1 MRISAVFI
9 LSLFFISAYGQVGPI
24 RNWIDTEVKYSFANQ
39 KDVIFT
45 HSLPKGGG
53 QYNLKGIKY
62 NHVVFWTRINNQT
75 STPIKLQVT
84 FPNITYLQSPDAHI
98 KILLPKDTMSH
109 EKEQLFNY
117 GLTGFEFLLND
128 NTRQVKTLIKT
139 IDPKKDYYFYIP
151 VFMHEIN
158 GSARASIVLKGE
170 KLFYKISIGKDTAFI
185 PCGSLVADS
194 KKLKKH

>member
-1 MRISAVFI
+1 MKISAFFI
-9 LSLFFISAYGQVGPI
+9 LSLFYISTYGQVGPI

-194 KKLKKH
+194 KKLK

>member
-139 IDPKKDYYFYIP
+139 IDPKKGYYFYIP

-158 GSARASIVLKGE
+158 GTARASIVLKGE
-170 KLFYKISIGKDTAFI
+170 KLFYKITIGKDSAFI
-185 PCGSLVADS
+185 PCGSLVAES

>member
-1 MRISAVFI
+1 MKNLALFIITLFYISAD
-9 LSLFFISAYGQVGPI
+9 GQVGPI
-24 RNWIDTEVKYSFANQ
+24 RNWIDSEVKYSFATQ

-53 QYNLKGIKY
+53 LYYLKGIKY
-62 NHVVFWTRINNQT
+62 SHVIFWTRIHNQT
-75 STPIKLQVT
+75 STPIKLQLT
-84 FPNITYLQSPDAHI
+84 FPDITYLQSPNAHI

-117 GLTGFEFLLND
+117 GLTGLDFLLND
-128 NTRQVKTLIKT
+128 NTKQVKILKKT
-139 IDPKKDYYFYIP
+139 IDLNRDYYFYIP

-158 GSARASIVLKGE
+158 GIARASIVLKGE
-170 KLFYKISIGKDTAFI
+170 KLFYKISIGKDTAYI

-194 KKLKKH
+194 KKLK

>member
-1 MRISAVFI
+1 
-9 LSLFFISAYGQVGPI
+9 
-24 RNWIDTEVKYSFANQ
+24 
-39 KDVIFT
+39 
-45 HSLPKGGG
+45 
-53 QYNLKGIKY
+53 
-62 NHVVFWTRINNQT
+62 
-75 STPIKLQVT
+75 
-84 FPNITYLQSPDAHI
+84 
-98 KILLPKDTMSH
+98 MSH

-194 KKLKKH
+194 KKLK

>member
-158 GSARASIVLKGE
+158 GTARASIVLKGE
-170 KLFYKISIGKDTAFI
+170 KLFYKITIGKDSAFI
-185 PCGSLVADS
+185 PCGSLVAES

>member
-1 MRISAVFI
+1 MKISAFFI
-9 LSLFFISAYGQVGPI
+9 LSLFYISTYGQVGPI

-53 QYNLKGIKY
+53 QYNFKGIKY

-185 PCGSLVADS
+185 PCGSLVADN
-194 KKLKKH
+194 KKLK

>member
-1 MRISAVFI
+1 MKISAFFI
-9 LSLFFISAYGQVGPI
+9 LSLFYISTYGQVGPI

-53 QYNLKGIKY
+53 QYNLKGFKY

-84 FPNITYLQSPDAHI
+84 FPDITYLQSPDAHI

-185 PCGSLVADS
+185 PCGSLVADN
-194 KKLKKH
+194 KKLK

>member
-1 MRISAVFI
+1 MKISAFFI
-9 LSLFFISAYGQVGPI
+9 LSLFYISTYGQVGPI

-62 NHVVFWTRINNQT
+62 NHVVFWTRINNKT

-84 FPNITYLQSPDAHI
+84 FPDITYLQSPDAHI

-185 PCGSLVADS
+185 PCGSLVADN
-194 KKLKKH
+194 KKLK

>member
-75 STPIKLQVT
+75 STPIKLRVT

>member
-1 MRISAVFI
+1 MKISAFFI
-9 LSLFFISAYGQVGPI
+9 LSLFYISTYGQVGPI

-75 STPIKLQVT
+75 STPIKLQLT
-84 FPNITYLQSPDAHI
+84 FPDITYLQSPDAHI

-158 GSARASIVLKGE
+158 GFARASIVLKGE

-185 PCGSLVADS
+185 PCGSLIADS
-194 KKLKKH
+194 KKLK

>member
-1 MRISAVFI
+1 MKISAFFI
-9 LSLFFISAYGQVGPI
+9 LSLFYISTYGQVGPI

-158 GSARASIVLKGE
+158 GFARASIVLKGE

-185 PCGSLVADS
+185 PCGSLVADN
-194 KKLKKH
+194 KKLK

>member
-1 MRISAVFI
+1 MKISAFFI
-9 LSLFFISAYGQVGPI
+9 LSLLYISTYGQVGPI

-84 FPNITYLQSPDAHI
+84 FPDITYLQSPDAHI

-117 GLTGFEFLLND
+117 GRTGFEFLLND

-185 PCGSLVADS
+185 PCGSLVAES
-194 KKLKKH
+194 KKLK

>member
-1 MRISAVFI
+1 MKISAFFI
-9 LSLFFISAYGQVGPI
+9 LSLFYISTYGQVGPI

-75 STPIKLQVT
+75 STPIRLQVT
-84 FPNITYLQSPDAHI
+84 FPDITYLQSPDAHI

-185 PCGSLVADS
+185 PCGSLVADN
-194 KKLKKH
+194 KKLK

>member
-1 MRISAVFI
+1 M
-9 LSLFFISAYGQVGPI
+9 
-24 RNWIDTEVKYSFANQ
+24 
-39 KDVIFT
+39 IFK

-62 NHVVFWTRINNQT
+62 SHVVFWTRIQNQT
-75 STPIKLQVT
+75 STPIKLQLT
-84 FPNITYLQSPDAHI
+84 FPDITYLQSPDAHI
-98 KILLPKDTMSH
+98 KILLPIDTMSH

-117 GLTGFEFLLND
+117 GLTDLEFLLND
-128 NTRQVKTLIKT
+128 NTKQVKTLKKT

-185 PCGSLVADS
+185 PCGSLIADS
-194 KKLKKH
+194 KKLK

>member
-1 MRISAVFI
+1 MKISAFFI
-9 LSLFFISAYGQVGPI
+9 LSLFYISTYGQVGPI

-170 KLFYKISIGKDTAFI
+170 KLFYKISIGKDTAYI

-194 KKLKKH
+194 KKLK

>member
-1 MRISAVFI
+1 MKISAFFI
-9 LSLFFISAYGQVGPI
+9 LSLFYICTYGQVGPI

-84 FPNITYLQSPDAHI
+84 FPDITYLQSPDAHI

-185 PCGSLVADS
+185 PCGSLVAES
-194 KKLKKH
+194 KKLK

>member
-1 MRISAVFI
+1 MKNLALFILTLFYISAD
-9 LSLFFISAYGQVGPI
+9 GQVGPI
-24 RNWIDTEVKYSFANQ
+24 RNWIDSEVKYSFATQ

-53 QYNLKGIKY
+53 LYYLKGIKY
-62 NHVVFWTRINNQT
+62 SHVIFWTRIHNQT
-75 STPIKLQVT
+75 STPIKLQLT
-84 FPNITYLQSPDAHI
+84 FPDITYLQSPNAHI

-117 GLTGFEFLLND
+117 GLTGLDFLLND
-128 NTRQVKTLIKT
+128 HTKQVKILKKT
-139 IDPKKDYYFYIP
+139 IDLNRDYYFYIP

-158 GSARASIVLKGE
+158 GIARASIVLKGE
-170 KLFYKISIGKDTAFI
+170 KLFYKISIGKDTAYI

-194 KKLKKH
+194 KKLK

>member
-1 MRISAVFI
+1 MKNLALFILTLFYISAD
-9 LSLFFISAYGQVGPI
+9 GQVGPI
-24 RNWIDTEVKYSFANQ
+24 RNWIDSEVKYSFATQ

-53 QYNLKGIKY
+53 LYYLKGIKY
-62 NHVVFWTRINNQT
+62 SHVIFWTRIHNQT
-75 STPIKLQVT
+75 STPIKLQLT
-84 FPNITYLQSPDAHI
+84 FPDITYLQSPNAHI

-117 GLTGFEFLLND
+117 GLTGLDFLLND
-128 NTRQVKTLIKT
+128 NTKQVKILKKT
-139 IDPKKDYYFYIP
+139 IDLNRDYYFYIP

-158 GSARASIVLKGE
+158 GIARASIVLKGE
-170 KLFYKISIGKDTAFI
+170 KLFYKISIGKDTAYI

-194 KKLKKH
+194 KKLK

>member
-1 MRISAVFI
+1 MKISAFFI
-9 LSLFFISAYGQVGPI
+9 LSLLYISTYGQVGPI

-158 GSARASIVLKGE
+158 GTARASIVLKGE
-170 KLFYKISIGKDTAFI
+170 KLFYKITIGKDSAFI
-185 PCGSLVADS
+185 PCGSLVAES
-194 KKLKKH
+194 KILKKH

>member
-1 MRISAVFI
+1 MKISAFFI
-9 LSLFFISAYGQVGPI
+9 LSLLYISTYGQVGPI

-75 STPIKLQVT
+75 STPIKLQLT
-84 FPNITYLQSPDAHI
+84 FPDITYLQSPDAHI

-158 GSARASIVLKGE
+158 GFARASIVLKGE

-185 PCGSLVADS
+185 PCGSLIADS
-194 KKLKKH
+194 KKLK

>member
-1 MRISAVFI
+1 MKNLALFILTLFYISAD
-9 LSLFFISAYGQVGPI
+9 GQVGPI
-24 RNWIDTEVKYSFANQ
+24 RNWIDSEVKYSFATQ

-53 QYNLKGIKY
+53 LYYLKGIKY
-62 NHVVFWTRINNQT
+62 SHVIFWTRIHNQT
-75 STPIKLQVT
+75 STPIKLQLT
-84 FPNITYLQSPDAHI
+84 FPDITYLQSPNAHI

-117 GLTGFEFLLND
+117 GLTGLDFLLND
-128 NTRQVKTLIKT
+128 NTKQVKILKKT
-139 IDPKKDYYFYIP
+139 IDLNRDYYFYIP

-158 GSARASIVLKGE
+158 GIARASIVLKGE
-170 KLFYKISIGKDTAFI
+170 KLFYKISIGKDTAYI

>member
-9 LSLFFISAYGQVGPI
+9 LSLFYISTYGQVGPI

>member
-1 MRISAVFI
+1 MKISAFFI
-9 LSLFFISAYGQVGPI
+9 LSLFYICTYGQVGPI

-84 FPNITYLQSPDAHI
+84 FPDITYLQSPDAHI

-185 PCGSLVADS
+185 PCGSLVADN
-194 KKLKKH
+194 KKLK

>member
-1 MRISAVFI
+1 MKISALFI
-9 LSLFFISAYGQVGPI
+9 LSLFYIIADRQVGPI
-24 RNWIDTEVKYSFANQ
+24 RNWIDTEVKYSIANQ

-53 QYNLKGIKY
+53 LYYLKGIKY
-62 NHVVFWTRINNQT
+62 SHVIFWTRIQNQT

-84 FPNITYLQSPDAHI
+84 FPDITYLQSPDTHI

-117 GLTGFEFLLND
+117 GITDFESLLND
-128 NTRQVKTLIKT
+128 NSKQIKVLKKT
-139 IDPKKDYYFYIP
+139 IEPTKDYYFYIP

-158 GSARASIVLKGE
+158 GYARASIVLKGE
-170 KLFYKISIGKDTAFI
+170 KLFYKITIGKDSALI
-185 PCGSLVADS
+185 PCGSLVIES
-194 KKLKKH
+194 KKLK

>member
-9 LSLFFISAYGQVGPI
+9 LSLFYISTYGQVGPI

-39 KDVIFT
+39 RDVIFT

-53 QYNLKGIKY
+53 LYYLKGIKY
-62 NHVVFWTRINNQT
+62 SHVIFWTRIQNQT
-75 STPIKLQVT
+75 STPIKLQLT
-84 FPNITYLQSPDAHI
+84 FPDITYLQSPDAHI
-98 KILLPKDTMSH
+98 KILLPKDTMTR

-117 GLTGFEFLLND
+117 GLTGLEFLLND
-128 NTRQVKTLIKT
+128 NRKQVKTLIKT
-139 IDPKKDYYFYIP
+139 IDPNMDYYFYIP

-158 GSARASIVLKGE
+158 GTARTSIVLKGE

>member
-1 MRISAVFI
+1 MKISAFFI
-9 LSLFFISAYGQVGPI
+9 LSLFYISTYGQVGPI

-84 FPNITYLQSPDAHI
+84 FPDITYLQSPDAHI

-194 KKLKKH
+194 KKLK

>member
-1 MRISAVFI
+1 MKISAFFI
-9 LSLFFISAYGQVGPI
+9 LSLFYICTYGQVGPI

-84 FPNITYLQSPDAHI
+84 FPDITYLQSPDAHI

-109 EKEQLFNY
+109 KKEQLFNY
-117 GLTGFEFLLND
+117 GLTGLEFLLND
-128 NTRQVKTLIKT
+128 NTKQLKSLKKT

-185 PCGSLVADS
+185 PCGSLVAES
-194 KKLKKH
+194 KKLK

>member
-1 MRISAVFI
+1 MKISAFFI
-9 LSLFFISAYGQVGPI
+9 LSLFYISTYGQVGPI

-185 PCGSLVADS
+185 PCGSLVAES
-194 KKLKKH
+194 KKLK

>member
-1 MRISAVFI
+1 MKISAFFI
-9 LSLFFISAYGQVGPI
+9 LSLFYISTYGQVGPI

-62 NHVVFWTRINNQT
+62 NHVVFWTRIYNQT
-75 STPIKLQVT
+75 STRIKLQVT
-84 FPNITYLQSPDAHI
+84 FPDITYLQSPDAHI

-158 GSARASIVLKGE
+158 GYARASIVLKGE

-185 PCGSLVADS
+185 PCGSLVADN
-194 KKLKKH
+194 KKLK

>member
-1 MRISAVFI
+1 MKISAFFI
-9 LSLFFISAYGQVGPI
+9 LSLFYISTYGQVGPI

-139 IDPKKDYYFYIP
+139 IDPKKVYYFYIP

-158 GSARASIVLKGE
+158 GFARASIVLKGE

-185 PCGSLVADS
+185 PCGSLVAES
-194 KKLKKH
+194 KKLK